1 MNFFNVTVLDRG
13 DSVWLDQG
21 HFQLK
26 LPSRYQQGG
35 FLKDGLEVLLGVR
48 PEDIHDRL
56 FQSGAVTEGNT
67 VIAMVQLIEPVGAET
82 HVHLEAG
89 GTRFIARVHPD
100 NPLEMNQ
107 PMELVLDLDKIHLFS
122 RDGKERYSPEI

>member
-1 MNFFNVTVLDRG
+1 MEH
-13 DSVWLDQG
+13 Q
-21 HFQLK
+21 
-26 LPSRYQQGG
+26 
-35 FLKDGLEVLLGVR
+35 EVRDFANGIISEIAALLGVR

-56 FQSGAVTEGNT
+56 FQTGAVTEGNN

-107 PMELVLDLDKIHLFS
+107 PMELVFDLEKINLFS
-122 RDGKERYSPEI
+122 KDGKERLSLGNSLAP